1 VVVLDIRKLLATA
14 TPYVESLYDRVATI
28 KRHVEYTKPNG
39 STGQRWEVIH
49 EKVPCRLSTLG
60 MQTLKNTLQGDVN
73 RIEYDAK
80 LILSTDHEILAGDE
94 ATVHIIENNIVT
106 HTDELEKSSE
116 PFVYVTHQEVL
127 FKRKAYA

>member
-1 VVVLDIRKLLATA
+1 MDIRKLLATA
-14 TPYVESLYDRVATI
+14 TPYVDSLYDRVATI

-80 LILSTDHEILAGDE
+80 FILSTDHEILAGDE
-94 ATVHIIENNIVT
+94 ATVQIIENDVVI
-106 HTDELEKSSE
+106 HSEEFEKASV

-127 FKRKAYA
+127 LKRKEYA